1 MKNLGSRRAHAVSR
15 TTWITVLVILTM
27 VCPAC
32 ASGQA
37 VPSQGDRVRISR
49 VDGNVVTGILQSA
62 SAQGIRLRPVLGQQ
76 APAIS
81 LDEVELMERNLSR
94 CGRFW
99 RNFGITVGA
108 GVVGIA
114 MLAATTWEPCVST
127 HLFGCFFAPRP
138 RREAVGMGA
147 LAGLVI
153 GTLVGSAV
161 KYERCEPLSLS
172 GPGQVAFSIQP
183 IVGSEFG
190 FSPAPAPAFGGH

>member
-1 MKNLGSRRAHAVSR
+1 
-15 TTWITVLVILTM
+15 
-27 VCPAC
+27 
-32 ASGQA
+32 
-37 VPSQGDRVRISR
+37 
-49 VDGNVVTGILQSA
+49 VVTGILQSA

-76 APAIS
+76 APAIT

-127 HLFGCFFAPRP
+127 HPFGCFFAPRSW
-138 RREAVGMGA
+138 REAVGMGA
-147 LAGLVI
+147 LAGLVIGLPI

-172 GPGQVAFSIQP
+172 GSGQAAFSIQP

-190 FSPAPAPAFGGH
+190 FSPALAFGGH